1 MLIEKGPTK
10 PGEMSVMPT
19 PVEVVLAEDLSGPLS
34 LTLPPLED
42 IYEMSKLRASNF
54 SLTDL
59 TKARLKTNERWFRD
73 ELTHQLK
80 KEDVYGDSPLY
91 LGRLAN
97 LALLAG
103 DPKLEKDF
111 LDRVLRIAPQR
122 GALHRLGE
130 YLIRR
135 ELSDDAETLF
145 RSLDLAHDVHA
156 NLRIAFFCVR
166 RSDIASAVQAVKRA
180 ISINPF
186 DYSSR
191 LFNGSLN
198 LVQGKFGE
206 AIHNFRVAEEEKPNS
221 AVLHANMAIAYALM
235 KNNVKALASAK
246 RAVALDPL
254 NQNAVCIL
262 SDLANSENCNDDAIP
277 ALRYF
282 AAFEQKNAGVWARL
296 ARALLS
302 IGSTDEAI
310 AALRRQGSIVSGAE
324 VFNSLGV
331 AYHRKGRAFR
341 KKAYDSFRHAAI
353 SSEPSDHKMALVASR
368 NLCALLLEDREYKDM
383 AVLAKVSIAA
393 DQPRFALSDRMIS
406 DLYVFRILG
415 EMHSGRMDSAAEIAH
430 RVLGEPTT
438 NLPLLVWV
446 VSWLIAYHS
455 LRDDGDSAIRLV
467 NSHSSLIE
475 RLPPEDHVLRNMLVN
490 NMAFAFA
497 ELGKVDDAEKYLQLV
512 SNRVHVDPY
521 PTATLGLLHIR
532 RGHIDRALALYEEAI
547 GLAKTDEDKARIR
560 QKLNLE
566 LAQHHFSDNRTLAN
580 RFLDKAVAQ
589 KDGAPELSRKA
600 LILKRQL
607 LASPDGR

>member
-19 PVEVVLAEDLSGPLS
+19 PVEVVLAEDISGPLS

-42 IYEMSKLRASNF
+42 MNEMHRLSASNF

-59 TKARLKTNERWFRD
+59 TQARLRTNERWFRD
-73 ELTHQLK
+73 ELKNQLR
-80 KEDVYGDSPLY
+80 KEGVYGHSPAY
-91 LGRLAN
+91 LERLAN

-103 DPKLEKDF
+103 DPELEAGF
-111 LDRVLRIAPQR
+111 LERVLQIDPKGR
-122 GALHRLGE
+122 ALHRLGE
-130 YLIRR
+130 NFISR
-135 ELSDDAETLF
+135 ELSDEAEALF
-145 RSLDLAHDVHA
+145 RSLDLLHDVHA

-166 RSDIASAVQAVKRA
+166 RNDIASAEQAVKRA
-180 ISINPF
+180 IEIKPF

-235 KNNVKALASAK
+235 KNNFKALASAK

-277 ALRYF
+277 ALRYL
-282 AAFEQKNAGVWARL
+282 AAFEQKNAGVWSRL

-331 AYHRKGRAFR
+331 AYHRKGRGLR
-341 KKAYDSFRHAAI
+341 RKAYDSFKHAAL
-353 SSEPSDHKMALVASR
+353 SDEPSDHKMALLASR
-368 NLCALLLEDREYKDM
+368 NICALLLEDREYKDL
-383 AVLAKVSIAA
+383 AVVARAAIAS
-393 DQPRFALSDRMIS
+393 DQQQFALSDRMIS

-415 EMHSGRMDSAAEIAH
+415 EMHGGRMDSAAEIAH
-430 RVLGEPTT
+430 KVLGEPSV
-438 NLPLLVWV
+438 NLPLSAWV
-446 VSWLIAYHS
+446 VSWLIAYYS
-455 LRDDGDSAIRLV
+455 LRDDGGSALRLV
-467 NSHSSLIE
+467 KSHSSLIG
-475 RLPPEDHVLRNMLVN
+475 RLSSKDHILRNMLVN
-490 NMAFAFA
+490 NIAFAFA
-497 ELGKVDDAEKYLQLV
+497 ELGRVDDAENYLQLV

-532 RGHIDRALALYEEAI
+532 RGHIDRALVLYEEAI
-547 GLAKTDEDKARIR
+547 GLAKTDDDKARIR

-566 LAQHHFSDNRTLAN
+566 LGQHHFLDNRALAN
-580 RFLDKAVAQ
+580 RFLDKAIAQ
-589 KDGAPELSRKA
+589 KDGAPELSKKA
-600 LILKRQL
+600 LTLRRQL
-607 LASPDGR
+607 LGSPDGR